1 MNKLSTILVA
11 AVFALSGA
19 SALAA
24 DPPKADAATT
34 KKAEAA
40 LKKPA
45 DVTQEA
51 WDKMSD
57 ADKKKAVEKAAKA
70 TPAAARRAGE
80 EGKEGRLLRLDAFIA
95 AAPGRPVSA
104 WARRE
109 VAQSSPAATRR
120 TAPRRARSIAA
131 TPAAITSSEM

>member
-11 AVFALSGA
+11 AAFALSGA

-24 DPPKADAATT
+24 DPPKADATT
-34 KKAEAA
+34 MKKADST

-57 ADKKKAVEKAAKA
+57 ADKKKAVEKA
-70 TPAAARRAGE
+70 
-80 EGKEGRLLRLDAFIA
+80 GK
-95 AAPGRPVSA
+95 AAP
-104 WARRE
+104 
-109 VAQSSPAATRR
+109 AT
-120 TAPRRARSIAA
+120 AAA
-131 TPAAITSSEM
+131 TPVKKEKKGGC

>member
-1 MNKLSTILVA
+1 MKKLTTILVA

-24 DPPKADAATT
+24 DPPKADAATM

-57 ADKKKAVEKAAKA
+57 ADKKKAVEKAA
-70 TPAAARRAGE
+70 
-80 EGKEGRLLRLDAFIA
+80 
-95 AAPGRPVSA
+95 
-104 WARRE
+104 
-109 VAQSSPAATRR
+109 AAT
-120 TAPRRARSIAA
+120 TGTG
-131 TPAAITSSEM
+131 TPEKKVKKGGC

>member
-11 AVFALSGA
+11 AVFTLSGA

-24 DPPKADAATT
+24 DPPKADAGAVKAT
-34 KKAEAA
+34 A

-57 ADKKKAVEKAAKA
+57 ADKKKAVEKADK
-70 TPAAARRAGE
+70 AAATAGTATA
-80 EGKEGRLLRLDAFIA
+80 GKKEKKG
-95 AAPGRPVSA
+95 GC
-104 WARRE
+104 
-109 VAQSSPAATRR
+109 
-120 TAPRRARSIAA
+120 
-131 TPAAITSSEM
+131 

>member
-11 AVFALSGA
+11 AVFTLSGA

-24 DPPKADAATT
+24 DPPKADTGAMKAA
-34 KKAEAA
+34 AA

-57 ADKKKAVEKAAKA
+57 ADKKKAVEKADKA
-70 TPAAARRAGE
+70 ASTAGTATA
-80 EGKEGRLLRLDAFIA
+80 GKKEKKG
-95 AAPGRPVSA
+95 GC
-104 WARRE
+104 
-109 VAQSSPAATRR
+109 
-120 TAPRRARSIAA
+120 
-131 TPAAITSSEM
+131 

>member
-24 DPPKADAATT
+24 DPPKADAASA
-34 KKAEAA
+34 KKTEAA

-70 TPAAARRAGE
+70 TPAAAG
-80 EGKEGRLLRLDAFIA
+80 
-95 AAPGRPVSA
+95 AAPAKKEKKGGC
-104 WARRE
+104 
-109 VAQSSPAATRR
+109 
-120 TAPRRARSIAA
+120 
-131 TPAAITSSEM
+131 

>member
-1 MNKLSTILVA
+1 MNKLSPILVA

-24 DPPKADAATT
+24 DPPKADAGAM
-34 KKAEAA
+34 KAAAA

-57 ADKKKAVEKAAKA
+57 ADKKKAVEKADKA
-70 TPAAARRAGE
+70 AVAAGTATAGK
-80 EGKEGRLLRLDAFIA
+80 KEKKG
-95 AAPGRPVSA
+95 GC
-104 WARRE
+104 
-109 VAQSSPAATRR
+109 
-120 TAPRRARSIAA
+120 
-131 TPAAITSSEM
+131 

>member
-1 MNKLSTILVA
+1 MNQLSPILFA

-24 DPPKADAATT
+24 DPPKADAAGT
-34 KKAEAA
+34 KAVAA

-57 ADKKKAVEKAAKA
+57 ADKKKAVEKAEKSASKAGTATAAK
-70 TPAAARRAGE
+70 
-80 EGKEGRLLRLDAFIA
+80 KEKKG
-95 AAPGRPVSA
+95 GC
-104 WARRE
+104 
-109 VAQSSPAATRR
+109 
-120 TAPRRARSIAA
+120 
-131 TPAAITSSEM
+131 

>member
-1 MNKLSTILVA
+1 MNKPFTFLVA
-11 AVFALSGA
+11 LIVALSGA

-24 DPPKADAATT
+24 DPPKADAAAM

-57 ADKKKAVEKAAKA
+57 ADKKKAVEKAGKTASA
-70 TPAAARRAGE
+70 ADPAAATKKVKKG
-80 EGKEGRLLRLDAFIA
+80 GC
-95 AAPGRPVSA
+95 
-104 WARRE
+104 
-109 VAQSSPAATRR
+109 
-120 TAPRRARSIAA
+120 
-131 TPAAITSSEM
+131 

>member
-1 MNKLSTILVA
+1 MNKLSPILVA
-11 AVFALSGA
+11 AIFALSGA

-45 DVTQEA
+45 DVTQDA

-57 ADKKKAVEKAAKA
+57 ADKQKAVDKAAKA
-70 TPAAARRAGE
+70 APATAG
-80 EGKEGRLLRLDAFIA
+80 
-95 AAPGRPVSA
+95 AAPAKKEKKGGC
-104 WARRE
+104 
-109 VAQSSPAATRR
+109 
-120 TAPRRARSIAA
+120 
-131 TPAAITSSEM
+131 

>member
-1 MNKLSTILVA
+1 MNKLSPMLVA

-24 DPPKADAATT
+24 DPPKADAASA
-34 KKAEAA
+34 KKTEAA

-57 ADKKKAVEKAAKA
+57 ADKKKAVDKAAKA
-70 TPAAARRAGE
+70 TPAAG
-80 EGKEGRLLRLDAFIA
+80 
-95 AAPGRPVSA
+95 AAPAKKEKKGGC
-104 WARRE
+104 
-109 VAQSSPAATRR
+109 
-120 TAPRRARSIAA
+120 
-131 TPAAITSSEM
+131 

>member
-1 MNKLSTILVA
+1 MNKLSTMLVA

-24 DPPKADAATT
+24 DPPKADATT
-34 KKAEAA
+34 MKKAEPA

-70 TPAAARRAGE
+70 APAAAGA
-80 EGKEGRLLRLDAFIA
+80 APAAA
-95 AAPGRPVSA
+95 AAP
-104 WARRE
+104 
-109 VAQSSPAATRR
+109 ATKVKKGGC
-120 TAPRRARSIAA
+120 
-131 TPAAITSSEM
+131 

>member
-24 DPPKADAATT
+24 DPPKADAATM

-70 TPAAARRAGE
+70 GAPAG
-80 EGKEGRLLRLDAFIA
+80 
-95 AAPGRPVSA
+95 
-104 WARRE
+104 
-109 VAQSSPAATRR
+109 
-120 TAPRRARSIAA
+120 AA
-131 TPAAITSSEM
+131 TPAKKEKKGGC